1 MLATGVLNRVL
12 YRIALVPL
20 KDHVFALALFQAL
33 GYVAIYFGLLGLRY
47 A

>member
-20 KDHVFALALFQAL
+20 RDHVFALAQFQNV
-33 GYVAIYFGLLGLRY
+33 GYIVIYFGLLALRY
-47 A
+47 R